1 MAEQMT
7 EHAHAISMNSLASM
21 IVSEPTSPSNPQ
33 IATFHDPNG
42 STNSLNGVNSSS
54 TGGHH
59 AYNHEHP
66 CFCYRW
72 QPPGVSATTD
82 TSTVE

>member
-7 EHAHAISMNSLASM
+7 EHAHAIPMNNHASM
-21 IVSEPTSPSNPQ
+21 TVSEPTSASNPQ
-33 IATFHDPNG
+33 IATFHDLNG
-42 STNSLNGVNSSS
+42 STNSLNGVNGSS
-54 TGGHH
+54 TGGHN
-59 AYNHEHP
+59 AYNNEHP
-66 CFCYRW
+66 LFCHHW

>member
-7 EHAHAISMNSLASM
+7 EHAHAIPMNNLASM
-21 IVSEPTSPSNPQ
+21 AVSEHTTSNPQ

-42 STNSLNGVNSSS
+42 STNSLNVVNGSS
-54 TGGHH
+54 TSGHH

-66 CFCYRW
+66 RFCYRW
-72 QPPGVSATTD
+72 QPPGISATTD